1 MNAAAGLHGSRI
13 LSLSPWASKSFSRGA
28 RRAALVCYPQM
39 LMKALYVLLA
49 LSIVAIV
56 AAVGAMVWRLRWHLQ
71 RPHITPP
78 SPVPEVTPEEEPV
91 EKSLT

>member
-1 MNAAAGLHGSRI
+1 ML
-13 LSLSPWASKSFSRGA
+13 
-28 RRAALVCYPQM
+28 PQM

-56 AAVGAMVWRLRWHLQ
+56 AAVGAMVWRLRWHLR

-78 SPVPEVTPEEEPV
+78 SPVVEVVPEQEPV
-91 EKSLT
+91 EKM

>member
-1 MNAAAGLHGSRI
+1 
-13 LSLSPWASKSFSRGA
+13 
-28 RRAALVCYPQM
+28 M

-56 AAVGAMVWRLRWHLQ
+56 GAVVAMLWRLRWHLQ

-78 SPVPEVTPEEEPV
+78 SPVLEVAPEQEPV
-91 EKSLT
+91 EKA

>member
-1 MNAAAGLHGSRI
+1 
-13 LSLSPWASKSFSRGA
+13 
-28 RRAALVCYPQM
+28 M

-78 SPVPEVTPEEEPV
+78 SPVLEVTPEAVSPEQEPA
-91 EKSLT
+91 EKT

>member
-1 MNAAAGLHGSRI
+1 
-13 LSLSPWASKSFSRGA
+13 
-28 RRAALVCYPQM
+28 M

-78 SPVPEVTPEEEPV
+78 SPAVEVVPEQEPV
-91 EKSLT
+91 EKM

>member
-1 MNAAAGLHGSRI
+1 
-13 LSLSPWASKSFSRGA
+13 
-28 RRAALVCYPQM
+28 M

-56 AAVGAMVWRLRWHLQ
+56 AAVGAMFWRLRWHLR

-78 SPVPEVTPEEEPV
+78 TPVLEVAPEQETV
-91 EKSLT
+91 EKA

>member
-1 MNAAAGLHGSRI
+1 
-13 LSLSPWASKSFSRGA
+13 
-28 RRAALVCYPQM
+28 M

-56 AAVGAMVWRLRWHLQ
+56 AAVGAMVWRLRWHLR

-78 SPVPEVTPEEEPV
+78 SPVLEVEPEQEPV
-91 EKSLT
+91 EKI

>member
-1 MNAAAGLHGSRI
+1 
-13 LSLSPWASKSFSRGA
+13 
-28 RRAALVCYPQM
+28 M

-56 AAVGAMVWRLRWHLQ
+56 AAVGAMVWRLRWHLH

-78 SPVPEVTPEEEPV
+78 SPVVEVVPEQEPV
-91 EKSLT
+91 EKM

>member
-1 MNAAAGLHGSRI
+1 
-13 LSLSPWASKSFSRGA
+13 
-28 RRAALVCYPQM
+28 M

-71 RPHITPP
+71 RPHIIPP
-78 SPVPEVTPEEEPV
+78 SPVSDVTPEKEPA